1 METRDSNYFPE
12 HKGIKPT
19 SNRILVYR
27 AMTALSRPVSL
38 SELTDIIGTMD
49 KSSVFRVLSLFA
61 SHNVVHV
68 MEDGSGM
75 EKYELCESED
85 ECSISDMHVHFYCME
100 CHQTYCFKTINVSPV
115 DLPEGFTMQSIN
127 FMIKGFCPKCAH
139 KNSVRNRFQ

>member
-1 METRDSNYFPE
+1 MEIKDSNYFPE

-68 MEDGSGM
+68 MEDGGGM
-75 EKYELCESED
+75 ENIVYPSVKNRRINIKYQ
-85 ECSISDMHVHFYCME
+85 Y
-100 CHQTYCFKTINVSPV
+100 VSANH
-115 DLPEGFTMQSIN
+115 I
-127 FMIKGFCPKCAH
+127 
-139 KNSVRNRFQ
+139 